1 MSAPSRTLGHVGEVF
16 LAFLLLGLTSFGGP
30 VAHLGYFREAFVVR
44 RKWLDDAHYGDL
56 VALCQF
62 LPGPASSQVGIAIGH
77 MRAGWAGA
85 LAAFVGF
92 TAPSVVML
100 WAVGLG
106 AALWQGQLAASALHG
121 LKVAAL
127 AVVALALWQMA
138 ERLTATWPRR
148 VVALAAA
155 AIVLRAAVPLASV
168 AVIAGA
174 ALLGAATSRGKAMPV
189 AAGKAEGTGPAL
201 ALLALFA
208 VLLVGLPWLAQVSGN
223 AVLDIADRFYR
234 TGALVFGGG
243 HVVLPLLQG
252 ELVKPE
258 LIDNDLF
265 LAGYGAAQAVPGPLF
280 SFAFYAGMMLKAPPN
295 GIAGGLLA
303 LGAIYLPSFLLV
315 LGALPFWTRWRNLP
329 RLRAG
334 LDMANAAVVGLLLAA
349 LIDPVFPAAVRNG
362 WDAALAAAALLA
374 LGLKLPP
381 WAVVVA
387 CGAIAALLH
396 L

>member
-1 MSAPSRTLGHVGEVF
+1 MSAPSRTLTKVGEVF
-16 LAFLLLGLTSFGGP
+16 LAFLFLGLTSFGGP

-77 MRAGWAGA
+77 LRAGWAGA
-85 LAAFVGF
+85 IAAFVGF

-106 AALWQGQLAASALHG
+106 AALWQGPLAASALHG
-121 LKVAAL
+121 LKIAAL

-138 ERLTATWPRR
+138 ARLTATWPRR

-155 AIVLRAAVPLASV
+155 AIVLRAAVPFASV
-168 AVIAGA
+168 VVIAGA
-174 ALLGAATSRGKAMPV
+174 ALLGAVTSRGKATPV
-189 AAGKAEGTGPAL
+189 VVGKAEGTGPAI

-252 ELVKPE
+252 ELVKPG

-280 SFAFYAGMMLKAPPN
+280 SFAFYAGMMLTAPPN